1 LKRGFENDEG
11 KWIVTMIKMT
21 RKTIIITAAIIIP
34 VLVSVLM
41 EFNIVWEVETDND
54 WIGFFA
60 SYIGSLIG
68 VFGVFEVM
76 RLDQRKREEE
86 KKDDIFFSNISIY
99 RKIATALQVDKLHKL
114 NGQLS
119 ELRSESN
126 WNMVDNATKNSL
138 KHIESSL
145 YYSNEI
151 QGLFNAIREFIQGNL
166 YDELKIARLYS
177 MDEYGEPIEH
187 EDVPDEIL
195 FAFTNCVLKN
205 SDIKL
210 DYDVISMS
218 LSKDKLLE
226 KFDEDDYTKGYG
238 SKIDAIYDKLLRI
251 NESKEWSHYVSERRA
266 TFEEIKNLKNKINN
280 RIEKALNY

>member
-1 LKRGFENDEG
+1 
-11 KWIVTMIKMT
+11 MIKMT